1 MDKKL
6 TIELSEEQMAHFVSN
21 GSLTIIL
28 KQTIK
33 MDPVEALK
41 AQHEEPPK
49 KKEPKEDPE
58 KIARDEALKAQE
70 KKERLVAEYCLL
82 PENEYLSDLDWNKC
96 IAHVASKGVKIKRN
110 DKIILTTQDGK
121 TTVLWEELITGK
133 STQSNK
139 NKKGKPYSKK
149 QQKLVDA
156 WKEKYPKALR
166 KSERQTTF
174 HYNESSF
181 RNSVFAS
188 LQVAVKAAAN
198 AGNHAVKIDYQSNEV
213 TSTDALGVKWFE
225 EVVTN
230 IVEEQ
235 GEDLEYD
242 AGTLMKSAKIAVTN
256 YVAAKAAESNFFVI
270 ATSSTMFIIADGFPE
285 VETDTY
291 DEVVN

>member
-6 TIELSEEQMAHFVSN
+6 TIELNEEQVAHFVTN

-28 KQTIK
+28 KQTTK
-33 MDPVEALK
+33 MDPIEALK
-41 AQHEEPPK
+41 VKYTEPPK
-49 KKEPKEDPE
+49 KKEPKEDPAQ
-58 KIARDEALKAQE
+58 IAREEALKAQE

-96 IAHVASKGVKIKRN
+96 IAHVAKGDVKMKRD
-110 DKIILTTQDGK
+110 DKIILTTPDGK

-133 STQSNK
+133 STQKNK
-139 NKKGKPYSKK
+139 NKKGKPYSK
-149 QQKLVDA
+149 QQKKLVEA
-156 WKEKYPKALR
+156 WKQKFPGVLD
-166 KSERQTTF
+166 KSERQTKY
-174 HYNESSF
+174 HYDESSF

-188 LQVAVKAAAN
+188 LQVAVKAAEN
-198 AGNHAVKIDYQSNEV
+198 AGNHAVKIDYQSNEA

-230 IVEEQ
+230 IVKEQ

-256 YVAAKAAESNFFVI
+256 YIAAKAAESNFFVI

-285 VETDTY
+285 VETDAY